1 MFFTTMS
8 MVAGKKSKGR
18 GKEGKATYRGC
29 NDITNVKV
37 PGTWLCDFKLGQQAK
52 F

>member
-29 NDITNVKV
+29 NVKV